1 NDRTLL
7 HLHRLRI
14 PLYCHADHHLSLRQ
28 ASPAFATLR
37 AANLVHHYQPGE
49 PLDLSGTLS
58 CTPLPLRHDS
68 EGTCGFRIQASPDL
82 FGQAST
88 LAYVADLG
96 CWQPTLADALADA
109 DILALEF
116 NHDVFLERSSG
127 RSAALILRVL
137 GDRGHLSNVQAAGLL
152 REVVRRS

>member
-1 NDRTLL
+1 SVLASGSSGNASLIEADGFGVLLDVGLGPRLLAGRLAAVGAGWASVHAVVLTHTHGDHWNDRTLL

-14 PLYCHADHHLSLRQ
+14 PLYCHADHHLSFRQ

-37 AANLVHHYQPGE
+37 AATLVHHYQPGE

-96 CWQPTLADALADA
+96 CWQ
-109 DILALEF
+109 
-116 NHDVFLERSSG
+116 
-127 RSAALILRVL
+127 
-137 GDRGHLSNVQAAGLL
+137 
-152 REVVRRS
+152 